1 MQHLDEGTLQAW
13 LDGARSGL
21 DPSKLAKIERHLTEC
36 DSCASRVD
44 ALARSSFRAHA
55 LLSVGRDRYAPRLS
69 YEDLARRAR
78 GTRTSERSVRRKV
91 SAAWAASI
99 VGAIGIG
106 WISNEIYH
114 ASGSADVETA
124 EVVSA
129 PATPPPPAVL
139 AQTPLPEIT
148 LPTAASSAAGGSSP
162 TGISTQSPATL
173 VAAADAP
180 TQWAPDLL
188 VHGLVE
194 DEGGRPVPSAQVY
207 VADLDVGVL
216 TQPDGRYDL
225 RLPAEPGSF
234 EVTVERI
241 GFRQQTREISGR
253 EGDYV
258 AADFRL
264 REEALT
270 LDEIV
275 VTGESDGGQR
285 RTMGNTISRR
295 ATPFVWRPLP
305 SIAAEGYVGSDLWT
319 LPELDLLTLEVAYGD
334 NPNETHVARVRQ
346 VLGDGTTVTLVQGR
360 TDGRRTRWPI
370 QSAGAVL
377 STWRGEMLITAT
389 APVSADSLR
398 TLLSQLR

>member
-21 DPSKLAKIERHLTEC
+21 DPSKLAKIERHLAEC
-36 DSCASRVD
+36 DACASQAD

-55 LLSVGRDRYAPRLS
+55 VLSVGRDRYAPRLS

-78 GTRTSERSVRRKV
+78 GSRTSGRSLRRKV

-106 WISNEIYH
+106 WMSNDLYR
-114 ASGSADVETA
+114 ANGADGA
-124 EVVSA
+124 EAPVASA
-129 PATPPPPAVL
+129 PAAATGAPMVLLESEPAGPAPANVASARTAESPGLVSTPFASAV
-139 AQTPLPEIT
+139 AVD
-148 LPTAASSAAGGSSP
+148 PTSDVVVSG
-162 TGISTQSPATL
+162 L
-173 VAAADAP
+173 VA
-180 TQWAPDLL
+180 
-188 VHGLVE
+188 

-207 VADLDVGVL
+207 VAELDVGVL

-225 RLPAEPGSF
+225 RLPAEPDSF
-234 EVTVERI
+234 ELTVQGI
-241 GFRQQTREISGR
+241 GYRQQARAISGR

-275 VTGESDGGQR
+275 VTGESGGNQGR
-285 RTMGNTISRR
+285 AVGSTVASRR
-295 ATPFVWRPLP
+295 ASPFIWRPLP
-305 SIAAEGYVGSDLWT
+305 SIAAEGYVGSELWT
-319 LPELDLLTLEVAYGD
+319 LPGLDLLTLELAFGD

-346 VLGDGTTVTLVQGR
+346 DLGDGVTLTLIQGR

-398 TLLSQLR
+398 TLLGHLR